1 MRKEVVSK
9 PPMQRVYLDY
19 NSTTPVDP
27 DVLKAMLPYFSEYYG
42 NPSNIHSFGRDT
54 REAIAQARDKTARF
68 LNADPEEVFFTG
80 SGSEADNW
88 SVKGTAAA
96 LTDKGHHI
104 ILSPI
109 EHSAIAGTCAY
120 LGNHGYEVS
129 QLSVD
134 ETGRVN
140 PDDVAKLIR
149 TDTILVTVML
159 ANNEIGT
166 IEPVAEI
173 ARICRERGV
182 CCHTDAVAAATKT
195 ELDVRALGVDL
206 LTISGH
212 KIHGPKGIGALYI
225 RKGTQIHPLL
235 HGGHQERGM
244 RAGTENLTGIVGLG
258 KACELAMGRWRAES
272 ALIQELRDYLHRLIT
287 DRIEEV
293 RFNGHPTLRL
303 PNTLSIGVG
312 YVEGE
317 SLLVSLDLEGVA
329 VASGSACSAGEAGA
343 SATLKAIN
351 VPPQFLNSPLRFS
364 LGRET
369 SRQEIDY
376 TVDALERVVK
386 RLRDISPIWKDRGK
400 RFFQTPPET
409 CATGEGR

>member
-1 MRKEVVSK
+1 
-9 PPMQRVYLDY
+9 MQRVYLDY

-27 DVLKAMLPYFSEYYG
+27 EVMKAMLPYLSEYFG

-54 REAIAQARDKTARF
+54 REAIAQARDKVAAF
-68 LNADPEEVFFTG
+68 LNADPEEVYFT
-80 SGSEADNW
+80 SCGSESDNW
-88 SVKGTAAA
+88 ALKGVAAA
-96 LTDKGHHI
+96 LSDKGRHI

-109 EHSAIAGTCAY
+109 EHSAIAGTAKY
-120 LGNHGYEVS
+120 LASHGCEVTE
-129 QLSVD
+129 LTVD
-134 ETGRVN
+134 GTGLVS

-149 TDTILVTVML
+149 KDTILVTVML

-166 IEPVAEI
+166 IEPVQEI
-173 ARICRERGV
+173 AKVCHEHGV
-182 CCHTDAVAAATKT
+182 YCHTDAVAAATKT
-195 ELDVRALGVDL
+195 DLDVKALGVDL

-212 KIHGPKGIGALYI
+212 KIHGPKGVGALYI
-225 RKGTQIHPLL
+225 RNGTQIHPLL

-244 RAGTENLTGIVGLG
+244 RAGTENLAGIVGFG
-258 KACELAMGRWRAES
+258 KACEIAQGRWRTEVAQ
-272 ALIQELRDYLHRLIT
+272 IRELRDYLHKLIT

-293 RFNGHPTLRL
+293 HFNGHPTKRL
-303 PNTLSIGVG
+303 PNTLNIGVG

-343 SATLKAIN
+343 SATLTAIK

-364 LGRET
+364 LGRENT
-369 SRQEIDY
+369 RQEIEY
-376 TVDALERVVK
+376 TVDALEKVVK

-409 CATGEGR
+409 CADA

>member
-1 MRKEVVSK
+1 
-9 PPMQRVYLDY
+9 MQRVYLDY

-27 DVLKAMLPYFSEYYG
+27 EVMKAMLPYLSEFFG
-42 NPSNIHSFGRDT
+42 NPSNIHSFGRDA
-54 REAIAQARDKTARF
+54 REAIAQARDKVAAF
-68 LNADPEEVFFTG
+68 LNADPEEVYFT
-80 SGSEADNW
+80 SCGSESDNW
-88 SVKGTAAA
+88 ALKGVAAA
-96 LTDKGHHI
+96 LNDRGRHI

-109 EHSAIAGTCAY
+109 EHSAIAGTAAY
-120 LGNHGYEVS
+120 LASHGCE
-129 QLSVD
+129 LSELKVD
-134 ETGRVN
+134 KTGLVN
-140 PDDVAKLIR
+140 PDDVARLIR
-149 TDTILVTVML
+149 KDTILVTLML

-166 IEPVAEI
+166 IEPVQEI
-173 ARICRERGV
+173 ARICRDKGV
-182 CCHTDAVAAATKT
+182 ICHTDAVAAATKT
-195 ELDVRALGVDL
+195 DLDVRALGVDL

-212 KIHGPKGIGALYI
+212 KIHGPKGIGALFI
-225 RKGTQIHPLL
+225 RNGTPIHPLL

-244 RAGTENLTGIVGLG
+244 RAGTENLAGIVGFG
-258 KACELAMGRWRAES
+258 KACEIAQDRWRAEV
-272 ALIQELRDYLHRLIT
+272 AQIQELRDYLHKLIT

-293 RFNGHPTLRL
+293 HFNGHPTKRL
-303 PNTLSIGVG
+303 PNTLNIGVG

-364 LGRET
+364 LGRENT
-369 SRQEIDY
+369 RQEIDY
-376 TVDALERVVK
+376 TVDVLEKVVK

-409 CATGEGR
+409 CASG